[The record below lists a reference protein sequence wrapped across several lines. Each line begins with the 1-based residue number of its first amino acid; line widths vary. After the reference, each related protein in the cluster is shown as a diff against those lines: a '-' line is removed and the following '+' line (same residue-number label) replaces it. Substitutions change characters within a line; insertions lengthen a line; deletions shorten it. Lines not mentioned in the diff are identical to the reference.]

1 MEQTP
6 YERRCIE
13 AWNLV
18 QSHGGDIPAAALASG
33 IAERTLRDRVKAAR
47 PYVPETPQD
56 GPAEPVQPVSK
67 PRIRVRATTNETP
80 PDGPIYRVTAIG
92 DFHDSPTLSKDRF
105 KWVGRHIAEK
115 GPDRVVQIGD
125 WATLD
130 SMSMHD
136 APGSRNS
143 VARPSFVQDLESLN
157 ESLEMFH
164 RDIGLGAFPCEI
176 TFGNHEHRCQKAA
189 DNDPVRL
196 GDAMLRVEE
205 IFSRYR
211 WGYRPYGEYLFIG
224 GVGFVHTPKNIM
236 GKEYGGKRVENQVGN
251 DALFSMV
258 WGHSHRRG
266 FWSFPKIGPQ
276 RGIDLCNLGSAMP
289 QGYVANYAKMS
300 TTGWSYGIYDLT
312 IQAGRILSDRFTSMA
327 ELQEKYGD

>member
-6 YERRCIE
+6 YERLCIE
-13 AWNLV
+13 AWNIL
-18 QSHGGDIPAAALASG
+18 QDYQGDYIAAAGAAG
-33 IAERTLRDRVKAAR
+33 VKIRTFRDRVANAKL
-47 PYVPETPQD
+47 PVTT
-56 GPAEPVQPVSK
+56 EPRNESTEAVQPVSK
-67 PRIRVRATTNETP
+67 PRIRVRAVTHETP
-80 PDGPIYRVTAIG
+80 PEGPIYRVVAIG
-92 DFHDSPTLSKDRF
+92 DFHDSPSLSKDRF
-105 KWVGRHIAEK
+105 RWVGRHITDK
-115 GPDRVVQIGD
+115 RPDRVVQIGD
-125 WATLD
+125 WGTFD

-143 VARPSFVQDLESLN
+143 IARPSFVQDLESLN
-157 ESLEMFH
+157 ESLEAFH
-164 RDIGLGAFPCEI
+164 QDLGLGSVPCDI

-205 IFSRYR
+205 VFARYR
-211 WGYRPYGEYLFIG
+211 WNYRPYGEYLFIG
-224 GVGFVHTPKNIM
+224 GAGFVHTPRTIM

-251 DALFSMV
+251 DALFSII

-276 RGIDLCNLGSAMP
+276 QGIDLCNLGSAMP
-289 QGYVANYAKMS
+289 QGYVANYAKLS

-312 IQAGRILSDRFTSMA
+312 IQGGRILSDQFTSMA
-327 ELQEKYGD
+327 ELQVKYAD